1 MAGAGEA
8 GAGARA
14 PRPGD
19 RVPPHS
25 EEAERAVLG
34 CALQDAARVLDLCIE
49 RQISPESFYVQRH
62 QALYEAML
70 GLHEARKPVDF
81 VTVAERLRETGQL
94 EAVGGEDELAR
105 LIAGTPT
112 TAHAEYYLQRVYE
125 NHLLR
130 RIIAAARDVTE
141 NCYKGE
147 TEAESLLSEAEGTFF
162 SLGERKVGVERTWKQ
177 LIELEAIEVERLI
190 TEKKGLTGVTTG
202 FMDIDRKLLGMQ
214 AGDLII
220 LAARPS
226 MGKTSL
232 ALNIAENVALGAR
245 NQPPKPVAVFSLE
258 MSAESLVRRMVCC
271 HAGVP
276 AQNLSTGNVGAE
288 EHGLLVGAMDVLA
301 KAPIYVDD
309 TAGLEALDLRARA
322 RRLKRKYG
330 VEFIVVDYLQLMN
343 FSKFAAEGRQRE
355 TAAISQALKGMAKE
369 LKVPVL
375 VLSQLSRAPETRE
388 KTAVPKLSDLRD
400 SGAIEQDAD
409 VVMLLR
415 RPCKYPA
422 DKDSGD
428 ERLAILDIA
437 KHRNGPTGEV
447 KLDFDDRFTRFSNR
461 LGGAD
466 GEDA

>member
-81 VTVAERLRETGQL
+81 VTVAERLRETSQL

-141 NCYKGE
+141 DCYKGE
-147 TEAESLLSEAEGTFF
+147 TEAESLLSEAEAAFF
-162 SLGERKVGVERTWKQ
+162 GLSERKVGVERTWKQ

-276 AQNLSTGNVGAE
+276 AQNLSTGNVGTE

-461 LGGAD
+461 LHGAE